1 MLFHP
6 PLRTAGFGDERTDPI
21 DPMLNPPNHAQPIF
35 HGPIFKVD
43 SVASKDLLFGISHSL
58 KLLTHSCFIRKTQRP
73 KTLSCTITAVGC
85 LLQCR
90 HSLGSY
96 PLSMAETS
104 LFLTQIRRYQRASG
118 LWLQPEA
125 QHDPLEV
132 KPVDQNVISSGGRLS
147 MGLTWIKSQEERV
160 LTRTTLFRV
169 NHDKALSQPRK
180 AMCLGERSMISNTFK
195 YQRTGLGLLSLRM
208 FSAAWLQ
215 LQYKSSW

>member
-1 MLFHP
+1 MPYWLHFANPMSAQIPKMLS
-6 PLRTAGFGDERTDPI
+6 T
-21 DPMLNPPNHAQPIF
+21 PNHAQPIF

-43 SVASKDLLFGISHSL
+43 SVGSKDILFGISHSL

-104 LFLTQIRRYQRASG
+104 LFWTQIRRYQRVLG

-147 MGLTWIKSQEERV
+147 MGLTWIKSQEESV

-180 AMCLGERSMISNTFK
+180 
-195 YQRTGLGLLSLRM
+195 GLLLPR
-208 FSAAWLQ
+208 
-215 LQYKSSW
+215 SSIFASKPCVWENDQ